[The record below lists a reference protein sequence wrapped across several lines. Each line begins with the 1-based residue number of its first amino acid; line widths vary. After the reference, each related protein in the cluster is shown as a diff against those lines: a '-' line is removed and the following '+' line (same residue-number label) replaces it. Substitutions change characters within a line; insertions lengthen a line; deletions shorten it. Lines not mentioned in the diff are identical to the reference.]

1 MVSQLIKQAIK
12 PFFEGKGLMALAH
25 LQQAQGLVA
34 QRRAILL
41 QPLKQALKKA
51 PRIIVTPAQA
61 QPQAAPVIGQALT
74 ELHRQGTLAKPCR
87 CVDQQQAPAQPR
99 LQPLTQT
106 RPRHVPFR
114 QWRTIEASFQ
124 DTHGLAGEPLRTG
137 QISHGR
143 LVLVRESSAVRVSA
157 D

>member
-1 MVSQLIKQAIK
+1 MERQLIEQAIE
-12 PFFEGKGLMALAH
+12 PFFESKRLVALAH
-25 LQQAQGLVA
+25 FQQAQGLVA
-34 QRRAILL
+34 QHWAILL
-41 QPLKQALKKA
+41 QAFKQAFEKTS
-51 PRIIVTPAQA
+51 RIVVATAQS
-61 QPQAAPVIGQALT
+61 QPQAAPVIGQTLT
-74 ELHRQGTLAKPCR
+74 ELHGQGALAEASR
-87 CVDQQQAPAQPR
+87 RGDQQQAAAQPG
-99 LQPLTQT
+99 LQALAQA